1 MASNRMYLKCRTCGE
16 LLPLG
21 SCNYSPYEIYQWK
34 SVEHPEQDYLDYRDA
49 LNEFYEKHF
58 YCQNGDNVIHGDTQF
73 TLVYENLD
81 GKDIKVEE
89 L

>member
-1 MASNRMYLKCRTCGE
+1 MANNRMYLKCRTCGE
-16 LLPLG
+16 LISLG
-21 SCNYSPYEIYQWK
+21 SCICSPYEIYQWK

-58 YCQNGDNVIHGDTQF
+58 HCQNGHNVIHGDTQF
-73 TLVYENLD
+73 TLVYENLQ
-81 GKDIKVEE
+81 GENIEVEE